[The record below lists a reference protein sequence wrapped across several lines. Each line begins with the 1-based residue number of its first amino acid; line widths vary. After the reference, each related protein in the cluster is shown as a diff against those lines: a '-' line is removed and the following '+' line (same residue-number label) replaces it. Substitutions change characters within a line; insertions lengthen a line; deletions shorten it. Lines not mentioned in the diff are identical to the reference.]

1 MVKAAMLKYSDSI
14 INVVK
19 LRSRALIY
27 CGRTTLRMS
36 NFPWNYSMDIEVSM
50 TYSHYCSDLLLLYE
64 SFSREN

>member
-1 MVKAAMLKYSDSI
+1 MLKYSDSI

-36 NFPWNYSMDIEVSM
+36 YFPWSYSMDIEVSM
-50 TYSHYCSDLLLLYE
+50 TYSHYCLEHYMKVFLVKIELKFWY
-64 SFSREN
+64 